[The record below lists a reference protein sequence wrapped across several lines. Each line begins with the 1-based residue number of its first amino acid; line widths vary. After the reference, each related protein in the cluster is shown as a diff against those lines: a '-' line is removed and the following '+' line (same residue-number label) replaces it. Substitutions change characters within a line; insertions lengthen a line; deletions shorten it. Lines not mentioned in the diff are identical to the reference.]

1 MSEPTLLDYP
11 GLRYGYNAQAEADKT
26 QYASQDAFT
35 GATSETAGKK
45 GLVPAPAVTDKD
57 KFLKGDG
64 TFGTP
69 TDTTYSAFT
78 GAGADADGTAGLVP
92 APSSSADVRLLCS
105 DGTWKTLAD
114 LGITTGE

>member
-1 MSEPTLLDYP
+1 MSAPTILDYP
-11 GLRYGYNAQAEADKT
+11 GARCLYNMQASADAEEFATK
-26 QYASQDAFT
+26 DAFT
-35 GATSETAGKK
+35 GATSEAAGAK
-45 GLVPAPAVTDKD
+45 GLVPAPAIADKD

-64 TFGTP
+64 TFATP

-92 APSSSADVRLLCS
+92 APESGADVKLLCS
-105 DGTWKTLAD
+105 DGTWKTLAE

>member
-1 MSEPTLLDYP
+1 MSTPTILDYP
-11 GLRYGYNAQAEADKT
+11 GARYLYNVQAEQDAGE
-26 QYASQDAFT
+26 YASQDAFT
-35 GATSETAGKK
+35 GATTETAGKK
-45 GLVPAPAVTDKD
+45 GLVPAPAIADKD

-69 TDTTYSAFT
+69 IDTTYSAFT

-92 APSSSADVRLLCS
+92 APASGADVKLLCS